1 MYISEDMKFND
12 DDIDFEDIVD
22 IHRYDLKDDE
32 DDNAII
38 KEELSKPKEELWEKS
53 LTEMFEPKEYDDDD
67 TLKEEE
73 EKESMTIED
82 QFKFIMQDH
91 NDERDVFDES
101 GYFLD
106 DIYNKYAKEV
116 ADEFY
121 YGDIDALDK
130 ACAKEHCFLEDDI
143 PEVDSETIFKEAF
156 DRVREELFEK
166 CEEVL
171 GDDCE
176 LVSDSQIY
184 FDDSARNHVLYVDGA
199 LLNLP
204 VSKFGAWRDY
214 LGGGALSEVKH
225 NGRTQDGTVELG
237 KLFAKKLEELDSL
250 LMEMELEEGMHEEE
264 HKEEEK
270 CEEKECESKCEEKK
284 CEDLS
289 QDLGEYQK
297 WVDYD
302 MKKYGEVS
310 AITMNKLRQAGLTI
324 VKDDHG
330 EWEVIAK
337 KEDTDD
343 VKEECKLDERITSK
357 DNLGGFDYNG
367 GHYLFFGRKEE
378 TRNHYEYVTIMKN
391 HGDLSVGK
399 YRWINRPW
407 QRFDYASALIQAVI
421 SWDESLDKVIRDIVN
436 NSYDAK
442 EAIEKLGKHL
452 NGEKEEVK
460 EDVLKEEPVYDLSP
474 RYDSR
479 KSFYGKARVEELKDG
494 TQILWSY
501 STPVCMIKDGKVTLL
516 YGWATS
522 QTTLRHVRDFLKQNG
537 FEAGSKA
544 SLGKM
549 YPVKEYDELKKDLA
563 ESTECKESKKLKEGL
578 KIICDF
584 DDYSPWS
591 DAVDTYD
598 KIYNADKMEELEAL
612 LEDEFP
618 EGATMADI
626 NDMLWHDSEYVLS
639 ALGIADEDEEID
651 VEDEVEV
658 EESKK

>member
-12 DDIDFEDIVD
+12 DDISFEDIVD

-91 NDERDVFDES
+91 NDERDVFDKS

-106 DIYNKYAKEV
+106 DIYTKYAKEV

-121 YGDIDALDK
+121 HGDIDALDK
-130 ACAKEHCFLEDDI
+130 VCAKEHCFLEDDV
-143 PEVDSETIFKEAF
+143 PEVDSETVFKEIF

-166 CEEVL
+166 CEDVL

-184 FDDSARNHVLYVDGA
+184 FDDSARSHMLYVDGA

-214 LGGGALSEVKH
+214 LGGGMLSEVKH

-237 KLFAKKLEELDSL
+237 KLFAKKLEELDEA
-250 LMEMELEEGMHEEE
+250 LMDLEEGMHEEE

-337 KEDTDD
+337 KADTDD
-343 VKEECKLDERITSK
+343 VKEECKE
-357 DNLGGFDYNG
+357 
-367 GHYLFFGRKEE
+367 
-378 TRNHYEYVTIMKN
+378 
-391 HGDLSVGK
+391 
-399 YRWINRPW
+399 
-407 QRFDYASALIQAVI
+407 
-421 SWDESLDKVIRDIVN
+421 
-436 NSYDAK
+436 
-442 EAIEKLGKHL
+442 
-452 NGEKEEVK
+452 
-460 EDVLKEEPVYDLSP
+460 LKEEPVYDLSP

-549 YPVKEYDELKKDLA
+549 YPVKDYDEIKKDLS
-563 ESTECKESKKLKEGL
+563 ESTECKEESKKLKEGL

-639 ALGIADEDEEID
+639 ALGITDEDEEEID
-651 VEDEVEV
+651 VE
-658 EESKK
+658 ESKK